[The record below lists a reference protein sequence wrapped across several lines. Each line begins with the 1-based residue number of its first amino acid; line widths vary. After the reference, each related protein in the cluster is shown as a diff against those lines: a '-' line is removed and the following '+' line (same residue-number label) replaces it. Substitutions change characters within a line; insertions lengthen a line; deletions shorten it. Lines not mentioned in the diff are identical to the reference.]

1 MPASGLASSFRS
13 DDDSPL
19 FVISVAAQMA
29 GMHAQ
34 TLRQYDRLG
43 IVTPTRTR
51 GGGRRYS
58 TRDVQRLR
66 EVQRLSQ
73 EGGVGLAGIRRI
85 LELEALVSDL
95 GKEVEHLRRRLEQAE
110 AGLAG
115 RRVFAA
121 GKGGD
126 VVAVP
131 PGRRPFRRPTG
142 SGAVVLWRPSSPEPP
157 SR

>member
-1 MPASGLASSFRS
+1 MMPAPGLASGFRP

-58 TRDVQRLR
+58 ARDVQRLR
-66 EVQRLSQ
+66 QVQQLSQ

-85 LELEALVSDL
+85 LELEALVTDL

-131 PGRRPFRRPTG
+131 PGRRPFRRPNG
-142 SGAVVLWRPSSPEPP
+142 SRALVLWQPRGS
-157 SR
+157 